1 MESIQAE
8 CRNRRRWR
16 VRAAIAGAGFAAVLG
31 LAAPASADVSV
42 TPSEADQGGAADL
55 TFRITN
61 ESRTASV
68 TAVEVQLPAD
78 TPIAEVY
85 PVSVADWAPAMTNVK
100 IDKPVESL
108 HGYQITDVTT
118 AVKWVAM
125 PDKALAPGGTTEL
138 YLAIGP
144 LPAVAQLSFGVVLTN
159 SDGTQVRWTGA
170 HGERTAPVLV
180 LKAAPAGQG
189 GHAAGHGGA
198 TPEATAAAAAAAGDG
213 DGADKGGGSY
223 LGWSLLALLLI
234 AAICI
239 FGLVLDRRRAAAP
252 APQSAPETPAEDKSM
267 AESVS

>member
-1 MESIQAE
+1 MQAKP
-8 CRNRRRWR
+8 RWCA
-16 VRAAIAGAGFAAVLG
+16 RAAVLGAGLVVALG

-42 TPSEADQGGAADL
+42 TPGEAAQGDAADL

-61 ESRTASV
+61 ESRTASI

-85 PVSVADWAPAMTNVK
+85 PVSVADWAPAMTNTK

-108 HGYQITDVTT
+108 HGYQVTDVTT

-125 PDKALAPGGTTEL
+125 PDRALAPGDTTEL

-144 LPAVAQLSFGVVLTN
+144 LPAVAQLSFGVVLSN
-159 SDGTQVRWTGA
+159 SDGTQVRWTAASGTP
-170 HGERTAPVLV
+170 GEHPAPVLV

-198 TPEATAAAAAAAGDG
+198 TPEATAAAEAGDG
-213 DGADKGGGSY
+213 GGDATGGGSY
-223 LGWSLLALLLI
+223 LGWSLLALLLV
-234 AAICI
+234 AAICVV
-239 FGLVLDRRRAAAP
+239 GLALDRRRTAAP
-252 APQSAPETPAEDKSM
+252 KPVAETPAEDQEM
-267 AESVS
+267 AFSKRL